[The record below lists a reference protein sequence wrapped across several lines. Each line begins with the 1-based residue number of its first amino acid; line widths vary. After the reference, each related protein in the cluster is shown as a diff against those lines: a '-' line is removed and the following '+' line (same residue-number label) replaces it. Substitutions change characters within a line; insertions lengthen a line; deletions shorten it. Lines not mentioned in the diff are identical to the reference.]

1 MDRDAAPR
9 EQRHREMFFSL
20 IGQHVKN
27 LYHFVRHQ
35 LRHFEAVGELMPGE
49 LTVDDVVD
57 AVLLRAY
64 GEFVKH
70 PPERKIRSWLIGLA
84 REHLASEVKRLRT
97 WRERTEARTE
107 ADIPDTPPAEWVT
120 RLGEEIL
127 EFHEPDEDLK
137 LEDVLPDLNVS
148 TPEEHAEVV
157 EMRLCVSSAL
167 AGMPKEWRR
176 ALLLRYVDGLAGAEL
191 ARALGRS
198 VPESERLLEHAR
210 QHLRQRLI
218 EAGCSVNEPGP
229 RASHD

>member
-35 LRHFEAVGELMPGE
+35 LRYFEAVGDLMPGE

-64 GEFVKH
+64 REFVKH

-107 ADIPDTPPAEWVT
+107 ADIPDTPPAE
-120 RLGEEIL
+120 
-127 EFHEPDEDLK
+127 
-137 LEDVLPDLNVS
+137 LP
-148 TPEEHAEVV
+148 
-157 EMRLCVSSAL
+157 R
-167 AGMPKEWRR
+167 G
-176 ALLLRYVDGLAGAEL
+176 
-191 ARALGRS
+191 
-198 VPESERLLEHAR
+198 
-210 QHLRQRLI
+210 
-218 EAGCSVNEPGP
+218 
-229 RASHD
+229 